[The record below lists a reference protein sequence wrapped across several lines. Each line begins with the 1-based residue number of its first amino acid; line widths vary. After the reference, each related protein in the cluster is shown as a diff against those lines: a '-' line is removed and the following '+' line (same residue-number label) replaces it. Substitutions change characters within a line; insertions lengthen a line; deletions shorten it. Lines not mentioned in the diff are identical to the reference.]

1 MAVWHLALR
10 REVLHVGLHTSALL
24 SQVLVHKLKPL
35 QGGLQIHYVRII
47 AMALIRDLRHT

>member
-47 AMALIRDLRHT
+47 TMALIRDLRHT